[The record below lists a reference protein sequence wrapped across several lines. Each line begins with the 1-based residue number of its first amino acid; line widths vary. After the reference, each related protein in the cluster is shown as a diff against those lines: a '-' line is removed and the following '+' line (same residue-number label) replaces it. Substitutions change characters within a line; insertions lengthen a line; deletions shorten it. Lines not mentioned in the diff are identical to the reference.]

1 MTRAALTDLVNH
13 VKQLF
18 PECASLPLPIIEQK
32 ILETGEY
39 NSFQLEGLPEISTSA
54 VVETKRF
61 IDPVGGAWDKEARVQ
76 DLTWALA
83 TPSGSDLIHGEW
95 TFASHQQG
103 INISGMRYD
112 LYRACASLA
121 RHLGSVNGAGGLS
134 FSADGL
140 SINLGNVIMNY
151 NTMAASFDAL
161 SRPQTIKLNN
171 A

>member
-1 MTRAALTDLVNH
+1 MARAELTELVNH

-18 PECASLPLPIIEQK
+18 PECATLPLPLIEQK

-39 NSFQLEGLPEISTSA
+39 NSFQLEGLPVISTNA
-54 VVETKRF
+54 VLETKRF

-76 DLTWALA
+76 DLSWALA
-83 TPSGSDLIHGEW
+83 IPSGSDLINGVW
-95 TFASHQQG
+95 DFATHQQG
-103 INISGMRYD
+103 INVSGTRYD

-121 RHLGSVNGAGGLS
+121 RHIGNVSAAGGLS

-140 SINLGNVIMNY
+140 SINLGNVLTNY
-151 NTMAASFDAL
+151 SAMAASFDAL
-161 SRPQTIKLNN
+161 SRPQVVKLNN